1 MRPLLNTLFV
11 TSDGSYLKK
20 EGESV
25 TVMQGKDVKF
35 RMPLHNLAGIIC
47 MARCSCSPSLLG
59 LCGKKGVAV
68 TFLTPT
74 GRFLARLQGPVSG
87 NVLLRTRQ
95 YRVSEELSIA
105 VEIARSMI
113 FAKIYNCRLSLQ
125 RACRDHH
132 TEATPGILSGTI
144 AKLSCYLQAAKN
156 ENNLERLR
164 GLEGYASRLYF
175 QSFNYLIV
183 AQKEDFHLS
192 SRNRRPPLD
201 RVNALLS
208 FVYTLLLHDVSSALE
223 TVGLDPAVGFLHRL
237 RPGRLSL
244 ALDLME
250 EFRPSFADRLV
261 LTMINL
267 KQISGNDFE
276 QTASGGIWLNET
288 GRKKVIVA
296 YQKRKQDELTHP
308 FLSEKIPVGM
318 CFFAQALLLA
328 RYLRGDLDAYP
339 AFFWK

>member
-11 TSDGSYLKK
+11 TSNGSYLKK

-25 TVMQGKDVKF
+25 TVLQGKEVKF
-35 RMPLHNLAGIIC
+35 RMPLHNLGSIVC
-47 MARCSCSPSLLG
+47 MARCTCSPALLG
-59 LCGKKGVAV
+59 LCGKKGVSV

-95 YRVSEELSIA
+95 YRIA
-105 VEIARSMI
+105 EDLPSAIEIARSMI
-113 FAKIYNCRLSLQ
+113 LAKIYNCRVSLQ

-132 TEATPGILSGTI
+132 IDAVPRVLSGAITRI
-144 AKLSCYLQAAKN
+144 NGYLQEAKT
-156 ENNLERLR
+156 EKNLERLR

-183 AQKEDFHLS
+183 SQKDCFYFT

-223 TVGLDPAVGFLHRL
+223 SVGLDPAVGFLHRL

-250 EFRPSFADRLV
+250 EFRPSYADRLV

-276 QTASGGIWLNET
+276 QTASGGIWLNES
-288 GRKKVIVA
+288 GRKKVIIA

-308 FLSEKIPVGM
+308 YLSEKMPLGM